1 MAAAAA
7 ALGGGVCEAELGGV
21 GGGWAEKRG
30 GWFPGK
36 GYLALRKAGGSV
48 NYAPK
53 FSTRS

>member
-21 GGGWAEKRG
+21 GGGWVEKRG